1 MAITTSM
8 IKELRDATSMG
19 INDCKKALEE
29 TGGDFDAAI
38 KVLREKGA
46 AIASKRASKEA
57 NEGLIAA
64 IVTNDVQNA
73 AMIEIN
79 CETDFVTRNEDFQ
92 AFVEELR
99 QASLN
104 FETDQMAEGVK
115 EQIESKMASIGEKIM
130 FRRNDKWSVEGTGSI
145 TSYIHMGGKVGVLLE
160 LGCEKAET
168 VSSPDYLELA
178 KDLTLHVAAAAPEFL
193 QRDEVPADKVSEEQD
208 IMRNQMKTEDE
219 ERGKSRPDE
228 MIEKI
233 LIGKTNKFF
242 SQICFME
249 QGFVK
254 EDKVSI
260 TNLLAEK
267 GKELGDTLTVKRY
280 VRYQLGGA

>member
-29 TGGDFDAAI
+29 TGGDFDAAV

-46 AIASKRASKEA
+46 AIATKRASKEA
-57 NEGLIAA
+57 NEGMIAA
-64 IVTNDVQNA
+64 VVTNDVQNA

-92 AFVEELR
+92 TFVEELR
-99 QASLN
+99 KNALN
-104 FETDQMAEGVK
+104 FESGKMAEGVN
-115 EQIESKMASIGEKIM
+115 EQVEAKMASIGEKIM
-130 FRRNDKWSVEGTGSI
+130 FRRNVKWAVEGTGAI
-145 TSYIHMGGKVGVLLE
+145 ASYIHMGGKVGVLVE
-160 LGCEKAET
+160 VGCEKTGTIE
-168 VSSPDYLELA
+168 SPIFQELA
-178 KDLTLHVAAAAPEFL
+178 KDLTLHVAAAAPEYL
-193 QRDEVPADKVSEEQD
+193 TRDEVPGEKVAEEQD
-208 IMRNQMKTEDE
+208 IMRNQMKAEDE
-219 ERGKSRPDE
+219 EKGKSRPDE

-242 SQICFME
+242 SQICFIE

-254 EDKVSI
+254 DDKVSI
-260 TNLLAEK
+260 TDLLAEK
-267 GKELGDTLTVKRY
+267 SKELGDTLTVKRY

>member
-46 AIASKRASKEA
+46 AIATKRASKEA
-57 NEGLIAA
+57 NEGMIAA
-64 IVTNDVQNA
+64 IVTGDAQNA

-99 QASLN
+99 GEALN
-104 FETDQMAEGVK
+104 FESDAMAAGVASK
-115 EQIESKMASIGEKIM
+115 IEDKMASIGEKIM
-130 FRRNDKWSVEGTGSI
+130 FRRNVKWTVEGTGAI
-145 TSYIHMGGKVGVLLE
+145 ASYIHMGGKVGVLVE
-160 LGCEKAET
+160 VGCEKAET
-168 VSSPDYLELA
+168 IESPIFKELA
-178 KDLTLHVAAAAPEFL
+178 KDLTLHVAAAAPEYL
-193 QRDEVPADKVSEEQD
+193 TRDEVPAELVEEEKDIARKQLEDKPANIIDNILV
-208 IMRNQMKTEDE
+208 
-219 ERGKSRPDE
+219 GK
-228 MIEKI
+228 I
-233 LIGKTNKFF
+233 NKYF
-242 SQICFME
+242 SQICFIE